1 MKCKKIF
8 INILESKDTMQEIN
22 DMIGGGSSDNSSG
35 GEDLQGYHIILENKT
50 PDKFSCDFTIQSEN
64 DILWSIDM
72 KKTVNKCQNIDFN
85 EYQCKIN
92 IDKKERKEL
101 IIWMVQTEGRMELKK
116 IKNNLLTVY
125 IGELDSLYLKSDNNA
140 VDIHFYQLFGFHKK
154 YHFDQYRFLA
164 IISLCNQS
172 DANADANNDFIKEL
186 VDKIIRNSKEE
197 RKTVDD
203 TKTFYKL
210 VLQNILSENIGAYDN
225 HKIYRSQ
232 ILNRLAIDCEK
243 NYQKRVEKRVDNHPF
258 QRNEIMKTIAHKTI
272 QNDLFI
278 VTEWNR
284 KDRFLIP
291 QNTVIMSQTRN
302 WNIGEIERTLEKL
315 VKSSPNHTYE
325 IILYIDFPNYLRGLE
340 KIIENVFF
348 NFDRLFKVK
357 VILFGGKMSK
367 LNLSEMQ
374 KLLIMTNF
382 MNSVSP
388 YFFMVN
394 VNSCF
399 PPKYMDFIDS
409 VYKESDKIIVL
420 KSSNVIH
427 LNTGHIHYYEANTNK
442 LYEYF
447 IECIFPVIQKNMFE
461 RINYRILGNMN
472 KMKEMK
478 NFLMKNGTI
487 NDLKIVDYFDKN
499 TLHVF

>member
-8 INILESKDTMQEIN
+8 INILESKDTIQDIN
-22 DMIGGGSSDNSSG
+22 DVIGGDG
-35 GEDLQGYHIILENKT
+35 GGDDLQGYHIILENKT
-50 PDKFSCDFTIQSEN
+50 PDKFSCNFTIQSEN
-64 DILWSIDM
+64 EIFWSIDM

-85 EYQCKIN
+85 EYQCKID
-92 IDKKERKEL
+92 IEKKDKKEL
-101 IIWMVQTEGRMELKK
+101 IIWMIQIDGRMELKN

-140 VDIHFYQLFGFHKK
+140 VDIHYYQLFGFHKK

-172 DANADANNDFIKEL
+172 DTNNDFIKEL

-210 VLQNILSENIGAYDN
+210 VLHNLLSENIGAYDN

-243 NYQKRVEKRVDNHPF
+243 NYQKKEEKRVQNQPF
-258 QRNEIMKTIAHKTI
+258 QRNEIMKTIMHKTI
-272 QNDLFI
+272 QNELFI

-291 QNTVIMSQTRN
+291 QNTVIISQTRN
-302 WNIGEIERTLEKL
+302 WNIGEIEKTLEKL

-325 IILYIDFPNYLRGLE
+325 IILYVDHSNYIRGLE
-340 KIIENVFF
+340 TIVENVFF
-348 NFDRLFKVK
+348 NFDRLFKIK
-357 VILFGGKMSK
+357 VILNNRSK
-367 LNLSEMQ
+367 INLSEIQ
-374 KLLIMTNF
+374 KLLIMMKF

-388 YFFMVN
+388 YFFIVN
-394 VNSCF
+394 INSWF

-409 VYKESDKIIVL
+409 NYKDGDRMIIL

-427 LNTGHIHYYEANTNK
+427 LNTGHIHFYEANTNK

-447 IECIFPVIQKNMFE
+447 IECIFPVIQKNVFD

-472 KMKEMK
+472 KIKELK

-499 TLHVF
+499 TLHVFDS